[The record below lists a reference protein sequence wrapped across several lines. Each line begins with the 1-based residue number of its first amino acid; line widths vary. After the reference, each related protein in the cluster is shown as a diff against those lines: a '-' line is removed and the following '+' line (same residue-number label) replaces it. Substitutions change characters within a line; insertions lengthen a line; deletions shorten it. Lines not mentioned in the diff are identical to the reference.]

1 MTHRDALVGIEVDA
15 VVLDEDV
22 LGRLANVDAVAIGS
36 LKPIDAAVPHNAS
49 HDAVVVDRIG
59 IRGVVADEVAV
70 LDERGSPFHVDAVA
84 RVGGVKP
91 AMTQDDGST
100 AAKDWALTV
109 LDIEVFDQE
118 VRIQSGECGGKCQWV
133 RASRRLA
140 DHEVAQHA
148 GPVGIFKTK
157 AAPARPVAAEETH
170 RGLRSAIHVQGALD
184 PKVPPGGHVERDS
197 CRHVEGDAGR
207 DDEV

>member
-1 MTHRDALVGIEVDA
+1 MTHGDALVGIEVDA

-59 IRGVVADEVAV
+59 IRGVVANEVGV

-91 AMTQDDGST
+91 AMSQDDGSP
-100 AAKDWALTV
+100 AAKDRALTA

-118 VRIQSGECGGKCQWV
+118 VRIQSGECGGKC
-133 RASRRLA
+133 
-140 DHEVAQHA
+140 
-148 GPVGIFKTK
+148 
-157 AAPARPVAAEETH
+157 
-170 RGLRSAIHVQGALD
+170 
-184 PKVPPGGHVERDS
+184 
-197 CRHVEGDAGR
+197 
-207 DDEV
+207 